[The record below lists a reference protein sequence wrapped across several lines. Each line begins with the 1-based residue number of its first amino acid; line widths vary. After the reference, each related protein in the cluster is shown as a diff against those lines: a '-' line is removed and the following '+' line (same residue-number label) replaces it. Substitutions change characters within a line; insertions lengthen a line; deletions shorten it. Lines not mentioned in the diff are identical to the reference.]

1 MAFGVPLEPK
11 NQDACYDLGCTPSM
25 DPRSKGL
32 LVCWKPHVKE
42 EERAWGE
49 RRFIYAGI
57 RGSRDDHVG
66 FLT

>member
-42 EERAWGE
+42 EERAWE
-49 RRFIYAGI
+49 
-57 RGSRDDHVG
+57 
-66 FLT
+66 